1 MSNYIPLDTPWYAGR
16 GALFVF
22 SALTEEAG
30 SALHATVGLA
40 QPGRRERGHGEV
52 AGQENGP
59 EAAPAVALAAARL
72 AATLKERA
80 ASLAARPVAW
90 SRCDRLR

>member
-1 MSNYIPLDTPWYAGR
+1 MSKFIRLYPGR
-16 GALFVF
+16 ALFGV

-30 SALHATVGLA
+30 SALHATAGLA

-59 EAAPAVALAAARL
+59 EAAAAMAMAAAF
-72 AATLKERA
+72 
-80 ASLAARPVAW
+80 LAARAGARAAPFAPY
-90 SRCDRLR
+90 SRA